1 MNDPKINSS
10 KPNGIVM
17 ADAIKAE
24 MEAANKERRACR
36 SSNVIAT
43 FKKTSTS
50 KLSDDQVNEL
60 FEFVFEHVREITSAR
75 IINHR
80 MSA

>member
-1 MNDPKINSS
+1 MSDPKINRST
-10 KPNGIVM
+10 PNGIVM

-36 SSNVIAT
+36 SSNVIDA
-43 FKKTSTS
+43 FRKNSTS

-60 FEFVFEHVREITSAR
+60 FEFVFAHVRELTGAR
-75 IINHR
+75 IISNQ
-80 MSA
+80 

>member
-1 MNDPKINSS
+1 MSEPKMKNA

-43 FKKTSTS
+43 FRKNSTS
-50 KLSDDQVNEL
+50 KLSNEQVNEL
-60 FEFVFEHVREITSAR
+60 FEFVFDHVRELTGAR
-75 IINHR
+75 IISHN
-80 MSA
+80 

>member
-1 MNDPKINSS
+1 MSKPKTNSS
-10 KPNGIVM
+10 KPNGIIM

-24 MEAANKERRACR
+24 MEAANKEHRSCR

-43 FKKTSTS
+43 FHKNSTS

-60 FEFVFEHVREITSAR
+60 FEFVFEYVLELTGALVICDR
-75 IINHR
+75 
-80 MSA
+80 